1 MVEIT
6 MLKLQLQDGSITT
19 NLPFSGVAGPADDD
33 VKTDGGEEAVDSDDS
48 GSSGTKKVLTL
59 LGVLAFLVVVAAV
72 VKSLTG
78 GDEPEV
84 EIETADEP
92 VDVTIEDD
100 DE

>member
-19 NLPFSGVAGPADDD
+19 NLPFSGVADATDGDEA
-33 VKTDGGEEAVDSDDS
+33 KTDGVEEDADSDES
-48 GSSGTKKVLTL
+48 GSSGKKKLLTL

-72 VKSLTG
+72 VKSVTG
-78 GDEPEV
+78 GDDPEV

-92 VDVTIEDD
+92 VDVTID